1 MLFGE
6 REKMK
11 QKTVNILFLLILL
24 LGLLAALGRTLL
36 MPKEYNYYENRYAN
50 RVAPLTGEAYLN
62 GSFQDGMEDG
72 LNDQIPGAQK
82 MKKLYHLSFSL
93 YQKLIAVPLAERLP
107 DRYVNMG
114 GLRSIN
120 GWLCY
125 YPRWLY
131 LEEGQ
136 AIKKAENYNAIFAA
150 HPETEFYLY
159 NIETDTNVN
168 LENGERSA
176 PIYEFLQERLTLP
189 AENMGNFR
197 IEDIDDYTSRFFR
210 TDHHWNH
217 RGSYEGYTQMLA
229 LVAPQ
234 EAPLEPVEEVVLG
247 EFSGTKASGRE
258 LSLMKETFAAYRF
271 DFPEMT
277 FEIDGAPGENYCRQE
292 KFFSGE
298 MTGPTYGAFYG
309 DDVGLVHI
317 HTPSQA
323 GKGNLLLLGDSY
335 DNATIRLLA
344 SHFEHTYAV
353 DLRYYSVFN
362 GGDFYL
368 DEFLDAHGIDRVLIS
383 GSFSFFVQDDF
394 LLED

>member
-1 MLFGE
+1 
-6 REKMK
+6 MK
-11 QKTVNILFLLILL
+11 QKTVNILFLLIFL

-36 MPKEYNYYENRYAN
+36 MPKEYNYYENRYAD
-50 RVAPLTGEAYLN
+50 RVAPLTASAYLD
-62 GSFQDGMEDG
+62 GSFQDGMERG

-93 YQKLIAVPLAERLP
+93 YQKLIAEPLAKRLP

-136 AIKKAENYNAIFAA
+136 AAKKAENYNAIFAA

-168 LENGERSA
+168 LESGERSA
-176 PIYEFLQERLTLP
+176 PIFEFMQERLTLP
-189 AENMGNFR
+189 AENMANFR
-197 IEDIDDYTSRFFR
+197 IDTLEDYTAQFFR

-217 RGSYEGYTQMLA
+217 RGAYRGYTDMLA
-229 LVAPQ
+229 LIAPD
-234 EAPLEPVEEVVLG
+234 ETPLQPVEEVNLG
-247 EFSGTKASGRE
+247 SFSGTKASGKA
-258 LSLMKETFAAYRF
+258 LSLMEEDFVAYRF

-298 MTGPTYGAFYG
+298 MSGATYGAFNG

-323 GKGNLLLLGDSY
+323 GKGNLLLIGDSY
-335 DNATIRLLA
+335 DNAVIRLLA

-353 DLRYYSVFN
+353 DLRYYSVFD
-362 GGDFYL
+362 GGEFYL
-368 DEFLDAHGIDRVLIS
+368 GEFLEEKEIDRVLIS